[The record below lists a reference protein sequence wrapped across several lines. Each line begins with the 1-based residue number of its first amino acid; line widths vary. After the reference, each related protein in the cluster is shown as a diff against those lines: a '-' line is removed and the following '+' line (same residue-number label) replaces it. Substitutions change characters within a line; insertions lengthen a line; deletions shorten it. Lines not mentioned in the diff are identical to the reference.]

1 MANSSGN
8 LGLTRWFLWLCFLT
22 ATVGGVCSLAVAE
35 PNALPRSPA
44 IPPASCPSTFVVT
57 AANSSA
63 GQVAVWRRGSDDTGS
78 ARLLP
83 AGPFTL
89 AAYPDEQD
97 ESPEW
102 TWPEPHQQRAWRYLV
117 VHHSAA
123 PSGSVET
130 IDAEHRERTDRD
142 GRPWLGIGYHF
153 VIGNG
158 RGMPDGAVEPTFRW
172 REQLHGAHA
181 GQAKYN
187 EQGIGICLIGDF
199 EKQVPTARQEQSA
212 RQLISALRE
221 RYAISR
227 SHVLRHMDLKQTACP
242 GKLLPLSVVL
252 GDEPERTNVGRR
264 PARRRGL

>member
-1 MANSSGN
+1 MAM
-8 LGLTRWFLWLCFLT
+8 
-22 ATVGGVCSLAVAE
+22 VGGACSLAIAE
-35 PNALPRSPA
+35 PNALPCPPA
-44 IPPASCPSTFVVT
+44 VLPASCPPTLVVT

-63 GQVAVWRRGSDDTGS
+63 EQVAVWRRSHDEPRS
-78 ARLLP
+78 ARLPP
-83 AGPFTL
+83 AGAVSL
-89 AAYPDEQD
+89 AAYPAEQN

-158 RGMPDGAVEPTFRW
+158 RGMRDGAVEPTFRW

-187 EQGIGICLIGDF
+187 EQGIGICLIGNF
-199 EKQVPTARQEQSA
+199 EEQAPTARQEQAA
-212 RQLISALRE
+212 RQLISALRQ

-264 PARRRGL
+264 PAQRRGL